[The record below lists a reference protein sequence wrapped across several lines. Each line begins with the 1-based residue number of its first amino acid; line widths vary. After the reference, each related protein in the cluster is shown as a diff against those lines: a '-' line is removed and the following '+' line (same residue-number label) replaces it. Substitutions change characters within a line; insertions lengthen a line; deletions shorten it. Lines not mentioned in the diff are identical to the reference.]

1 MKVLLVVMI
10 LFAGFYNAEA
20 QVPPY
25 PQAIQVGSN
34 TTTMLVFPAA
44 IKDADRGS
52 ADIIIQPV
60 KNARNVLKVKA
71 VKENFQQT
79 NLTVFTEDDKVY
91 SVSVSYH
98 PSPFEL
104 AYNFTQVPL
113 NLPPATERPLNDP
126 EVQAQS
132 ELIAGLAPI
141 TRHPTQRAYAMEMR
155 LNGIYSK
162 GGVLFFQFSLSNH
175 SNIPFSL
182 AFLRAYHR
190 DKTKAKRSSRME
202 KEVLPRYFAQ
212 HPTVAAHTTANFVV
226 AMDQFTIADNKLFVM
241 ECFEKNGDRHLALKI
256 KGKHILRAHP
266 LR

>member
-1 MKVLLVVMI
+1 MKVLFVLMI
-10 LFAGFYNAEA
+10 LVSGFFNAQA
-20 QVPPY
+20 QVPAY
-25 PQAIQVGSN
+25 PQSIQVGKN
-34 TTTMLVFPAA
+34 TTTMLVFPTA

-60 KNARNVLKVKA
+60 KNARHVLKVKA
-71 VKENFQQT
+71 VKDGFQQT
-79 NLTVFTEDDKVY
+79 NLTVFTEDDKIY
-91 SVSVSYH
+91 TVSVSYN

-104 AYNFTQVPL
+104 AYNFTQAPL

-132 ELIAGLAPI
+132 ELIAGLLPI
-141 TRHPTQRAYAMEMR
+141 TRHPAKRSYAMEMR
-155 LNGIYSK
+155 LDGIYAK
-162 GGVLFFQFSLSNH
+162 GGVLFFQFSLTNH

-182 AFLRAYHR
+182 AFLRTYHR

-212 HPTVAAHTTANFVV
+212 RPVIDPHTSGHFVV

-241 ECFEKNGDRHLALKI
+241 ECFEKNGDRHMALKI
-256 KGKHILRAHP
+256 KGKHILRARS